1 MNLTR
6 KDKAKVEDILASLYA
21 GVVMS
26 LRDPVSEEYK
36 RVDKRLKEELK
47 ELRTALG
54 REGGK

>member
-6 KDKAKVEDILASLYA
+6 KDKAKIEDILSSLYA

-26 LRDPVSEEYK
+26 LDPVSEEYK

-54 REGGK
+54 MEMN

>member
-54 REGGK
+54 LELN

>member
-1 MNLTR
+1 MNLPR
-6 KDKAKVEDILASLYA
+6 NHNAKVDDIISSLYA

-54 REGGK
+54 MELN